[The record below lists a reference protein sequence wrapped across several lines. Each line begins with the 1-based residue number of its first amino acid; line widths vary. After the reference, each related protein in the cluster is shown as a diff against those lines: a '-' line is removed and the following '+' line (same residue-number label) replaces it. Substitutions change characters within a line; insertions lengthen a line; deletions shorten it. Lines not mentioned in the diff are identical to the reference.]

1 MKFAFVYLFIFI
13 SGIFATEAASQTMK
27 ISIVAKNI
35 STRDLM
41 QEIEKQT
48 DYLFVYKKD
57 EINLQRKVTVNATD
71 KTVAE
76 VLNQAF
82 GRTDIVYAVEGS
94 NIMLMKKGEENYPS
108 AVAQQKGRIINV
120 SLPIPR
126 EKQLSERMSQ
136 SKVQPSVLLQ
146 I

>member
-27 ISIVAKNI
+27 VSIVAKNI

-108 AVAQQKGRIINV
+108 AVAQQKGRIINGV
-120 SLPIPR
+120 
-126 EKQLSERMSQ
+126 
-136 SKVQPSVLLQ
+136 VTDT
-146 I
+146 